1 MRRFWLGRI
10 GLRYAL
16 GTQGHRGK
24 FTFLRLLDR
33 IAGPFPVW
41 HPQLQIPLTIYLQS
55 QMDTSYFRPAQ
66 HFENTDS
73 PIAGRAEARI
83 AQLHAGDFFL
93 DVGAHIGFLS
103 LQASRRVGEEGRVL
117 ALEPSQR
124 EYQRLVRHIRHP
136 QFRNVSAI
144 HAAAGAAD
152 TIQKFSVSPHHSGLN
167 HLALAGDPRIHL
179 EEVPVVRID
188 TLLARHGS
196 GKAPQLVK
204 IDVEG
209 AEMEVLAG
217 MRELL
222 ATRPPPCL
230 VVEISPELLD
240 KSGSSQG
247 ELYAFMRGFGYEP
260 TYGANPRQQDEV
272 FLHSSR

>member
-1 MRRFWLGRI
+1 MMRRWVGRL

-16 GTQGHRGK
+16 DTQGHRGK
-24 FTFLRLLDR
+24 FTLLRLLDR
-33 IAGPFPVW
+33 IAGPFSVW
-41 HPQLQIPLTIYLQS
+41 HPQLQVPLTIYLQS
-55 QMDTSYFRPAQ
+55 QMDTSYFRPAR

-73 PIAGRAEARI
+73 PISERAEARV
-83 AQLHAGDFFL
+83 AQLQPGDFFL

-103 LQASRRVGEEGRVL
+103 LQASRRVGEGGRVL
-117 ALEPSQR
+117 ALEPSRR
-124 EYQRLVRHIRHP
+124 EYQRLIHHIGHP

-152 TIQKFSVSPHHSGLN
+152 TIQKLSVSPHHSGLN
-167 HLALAGDPRIHL
+167 HLALPGDPEVHL

-188 TLLARHGS
+188 TLLARHGC
-196 GKAPQLVK
+196 GKAPQLIK

-230 VVEISPELLD
+230 VVEISPDLLR
-240 KSGSSQG
+240 KSGSSQ
-247 ELYAFMRGFGYEP
+247 EKLYAFMKGFGYRP
-260 TYGANPRQQDEV
+260 SYGAEPRQQDEV
-272 FLHSSR
+272 FTLPSR